1 MSDMS
6 WGERRRVGPQKTDA
20 REPGRSG
27 RCTAFLRQRAELA
40 WNLST
45 RTVSIGRVSAFSEV
59 LGQTKETAAAVAKT
73 GAADPVRILIAD
85 DHELVRRGMCAILN
99 SEPSWVVCGEAA
111 TGLEALAMAT
121 ELRPDIVILDLS
133 LPEMNGLDVTRR
145 VRSLNIPVLIV
156 TVQNAESV
164 MQDAID
170 AGANGYMLKA
180 DAGRTLPEAI
190 RAILQRGEF
199 FHATVRAAVD
209 LRSLHGEEKTER
221 RAARVTL
228 REREVLHLLAEG
240 WANKE
245 IAEALGITTKTVE
258 THRARI
264 MAKLELHSM
273 SELVRYAIRNRIIEP

>member
-1 MSDMS
+1 
-6 WGERRRVGPQKTDA
+6 
-20 REPGRSG
+20 
-27 RCTAFLRQRAELA
+27 
-40 WNLST
+40 
-45 RTVSIGRVSAFSEV
+45 V
-59 LGQTKETAAAVAKT
+59 LGQTKETEAAVAKT
-73 GAADPVRILIAD
+73 RAAEPVRILIAD

-99 SEPSWVVCGEAA
+99 QEPGWVVCGEAA
-111 TGLEALAMAT
+111 TGREALNMAT

-133 LPEMNGLDVTRR
+133 LPEMNGLDVTRH
-145 VRSLNIPVLIV
+145 VRSLSIPVLIV

-180 DAGRTLPEAI
+180 DAGRTLTEAI

-199 FHATVRAAVD
+199 FQDKVRAAVD
-209 LRSLHGEEKTER
+209 LGSLHGVDGTGQR
-221 RAARVTL
+221 RPARVTL